1 METNSNETL
10 DEKKVDT
17 IKLRLLE
24 LETDNIVKK
33 ESNPAMVDKIQRMI
47 MTEVEKRR
55 SYKVSK
61 CTIFDSMPGNR
72 KASSLQIKRRTLLF

>member
-1 METNSNETL
+1 MEINSNESL

-47 MTEVEKRR
+47 MTEVEKR
-55 SYKVSK
+55 
-61 CTIFDSMPGNR
+61 
-72 KASSLQIKRRTLLF
+72 

>member
-1 METNSNETL
+1 MEMNSNESL

-33 ESNPAMVDKIQRMI
+33 ESNPAMVDKIRRMI
-47 MTEVEKRR
+47 MTELEKR
-55 SYKVSK
+55 
-61 CTIFDSMPGNR
+61 
-72 KASSLQIKRRTLLF
+72 

>member
-1 METNSNETL
+1 MEMNSNESL

-33 ESNPAMVDKIQRMI
+33 ESNPAMVDKIKRMI
-47 MTEVEKRR
+47 MREVEKR
-55 SYKVSK
+55 
-61 CTIFDSMPGNR
+61 
-72 KASSLQIKRRTLLF
+72 

>member
-1 METNSNETL
+1 MEMNSNESL

-47 MTEVEKRR
+47 MKEVGKR
-55 SYKVSK
+55 
-61 CTIFDSMPGNR
+61 
-72 KASSLQIKRRTLLF
+72 

>member
-1 METNSNETL
+1 MEMNSNESL
-10 DEKKVDT
+10 DETKVDT

-47 MTEVEKRR
+47 MTEVEK
-55 SYKVSK
+55 
-61 CTIFDSMPGNR
+61 
-72 KASSLQIKRRTLLF
+72 L

>member
-1 METNSNETL
+1 MEMNSNESL

-33 ESNPAMVDKIQRMI
+33 ESNPAMIDKIQRMI
-47 MTEVEKRR
+47 ITEVDKR
-55 SYKVSK
+55 
-61 CTIFDSMPGNR
+61 
-72 KASSLQIKRRTLLF
+72 

>member
-1 METNSNETL
+1 MEMNSNESL

-47 MTEVEKRR
+47 PTYLSIVVQQKHR
-55 SYKVSK
+55 
-61 CTIFDSMPGNR
+61 IF
-72 KASSLQIKRRTLLF
+72 

>member
-1 METNSNETL
+1 MEMNSNESL

-47 MTEVEKRR
+47 MTEVEKR
-55 SYKVSK
+55 
-61 CTIFDSMPGNR
+61 
-72 KASSLQIKRRTLLF
+72 

>member
-1 METNSNETL
+1 MEMNSNEFL
-10 DEKKVDT
+10 DEKKIDI

-47 MTEVEKRR
+47 MTEVEKR
-55 SYKVSK
+55 
-61 CTIFDSMPGNR
+61 
-72 KASSLQIKRRTLLF
+72 